1 LKSRPAAQGLIGKAS
16 VIHLSIR
23 PGGLKSLFVRVALCA
38 CAAAAPHAFGQSA
51 TPQAAGAAAVGK
63 AAEVKMKLTPEEE
76 RMLRNSKSE
85 IVATGFSESY
95 FDAHFEP
102 VRVMN
107 TPGDRRITWR
117 FRVGEHE
124 ALVQD
129 SLGFYTD
136 SAGRRVDA
144 HTVSAT
150 LGRTHDI
157 LRTISL
163 ARARRVMRACIG
175 EFEGGSVTLQRF
187 GEEGRAALVF
197 TAISVPPRPSAKE
210 PPLPPGKKKP
220 FLSIGSVDLETGQCV
235 KGVAQVGSPL
245 PPAAPPARRPR
256 PRR

>member
-1 LKSRPAAQGLIGKAS
+1 M
-16 VIHLSIR
+16 IHLIIR
-23 PGGLKSLFVRVALCA
+23 PYGWQSRFARLVLCA

-51 TPQAAGAAAVGK
+51 TRQAADAAAVGK

-76 RMLRNSKSE
+76 SMVRNSKSE
-85 IVATGFSESY
+85 IIATGFSEPY

-124 ALVQD
+124 ALIQD

-136 SAGRRVDA
+136 SAGRRIDT

-163 ARARRVMRACIG
+163 ARARRAMRACIG
-175 EFEGGSVTLQRF
+175 EFEGSSVTLQRF

-197 TAISVPPRPSAKE
+197 TAISVPPRLSGKATRPE
-210 PPLPPGKKKP
+210 PPPPPGGPRPDGPKPGGKKRP
-220 FLSIGSVDLETGQCV
+220 FLSIGSVDLETGRCV
-235 KGVAQVGSPL
+235 KGVAQVGSPQ

-256 PRR
+256 R